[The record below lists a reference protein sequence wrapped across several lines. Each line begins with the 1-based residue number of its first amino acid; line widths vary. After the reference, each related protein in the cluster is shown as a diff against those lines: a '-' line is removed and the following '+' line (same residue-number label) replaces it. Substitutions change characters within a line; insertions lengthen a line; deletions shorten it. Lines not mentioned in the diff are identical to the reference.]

1 MASQYKVYPAW
12 DTPLASLV
20 SFAPQCQSPGM
31 KATRRDVSQN
41 SAVVDQGLYVELI
54 WPVLSQNA
62 FNSIMTTLGFRNGT
76 TGVFNGAL
84 SLPVTVYCRDAN
96 YVYGRYNGEAIAPVA
111 SWQDFRVRN
120 VTILVR
126 DLKPSA

>member
-20 SFAPQCQSPGM
+20 SFAPQCQSPGI

-41 SAVVDQGLYVELI
+41 GAVIDQGLYVELM
-54 WPVLSQNA
+54 WPVLSQKA
-62 FNSIMTTLGFRNGT
+62 FNAVMVTLGFASGPT
-76 TGVFNGAL
+76 PTFNGAL
-84 SLPVTVYCRDAN
+84 MLPVTVYCRDATYTYN
-96 YVYGRYNGEAIAPVA
+96 RYNGHAIAPVA

-120 VTILVR
+120 LTVIVR
-126 DLKPSA
+126 DLVPSA